1 MKITDIIVTP
11 VAVPVKPAETASKM
25 RIGARVMPAVL
36 VEVLTDEG
44 ITGIGESPSVLGLDL
59 TAEFVR
65 SAKEFMVGEDPSQIN
80 VLMKKLYAR
89 YNLTHLHVHLGN
101 WALNGIELALWDI
114 AGKRA
119 GMPLYQLWGGAYRK
133 KNRLL
138 RHC

>member
-65 SAKEFMVGEDPSQIN
+65 
-80 VLMKKLYAR
+80 
-89 YNLTHLHVHLGN
+89 
-101 WALNGIELALWDI
+101 
-114 AGKRA
+114 
-119 GMPLYQLWGGAYRK
+119 
-133 KNRLL
+133 
-138 RHC
+138 